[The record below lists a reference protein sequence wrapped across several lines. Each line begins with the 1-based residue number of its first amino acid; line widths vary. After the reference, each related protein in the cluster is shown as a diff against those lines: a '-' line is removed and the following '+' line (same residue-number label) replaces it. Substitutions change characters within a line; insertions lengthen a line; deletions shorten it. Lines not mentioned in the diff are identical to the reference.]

1 MRMAGMPNSTQNS
14 TAKLRVLVVDD
25 EEDLRHLV
33 GSALKYEGMAV
44 EVVAD
49 GGEALAVLRR
59 EQFDVVVLDVMLPDV
74 DGFEVLRRIKEMP
87 SGPAVLFLSAR
98 DDVDD
103 RIRGLTQGADD
114 YLGKPFSVGE
124 LVARVHAVSRRSTT
138 AVDNCVRLADLVI
151 DPDAAL
157 VTKGGEP
164 VEVTPTEFRLL
175 QTLAENAGKVLSK
188 VQLMEIVWG
197 WDFEGDA
204 NIVETYVSYLRKKLE
219 VRGPKLIHT
228 VRGFGYT
235 LRVPEEGR

>member
-1 MRMAGMPNSTQNS
+1 MPNSTQNS

>member
-1 MRMAGMPNSTQNS
+1 MAGMPNSTQNS

-188 VQLMEIVWG
+188 VQLM
-197 WDFEGDA
+197 DA

>member
-1 MRMAGMPNSTQNS
+1 MAGMPNSTKNS

>member
-1 MRMAGMPNSTQNS
+1 MPNSTQNS

-188 VQLMEIVWG
+188 VQLI
-197 WDFEGDA
+197 EGDA

>member
-1 MRMAGMPNSTQNS
+1 MAGMPNSTQNS